1 MKVAGLTTAAVLLGA
16 AALIAGLQASP
27 ALANSFGSARADVRS
42 DGPGDPVKGKQVYL
56 KSIPAC
62 SLCHM
67 IGASGGKFGPEL
79 TAIGKKRDA
88 AWLAKYLSNPKFENP
103 ANKMPAVAAK
113 GKDLEDL
120 IAYLVSLKGK

>member
-1 MKVAGLTTAAVLLGA
+1 MKVAGLAVVAVLAIAAVS
-16 AALIAGLQASP
+16 LIGSTS
-27 ALANSFGSARADVRS
+27 ALALNGGA
-42 DGPGDPVKGKQVYL
+42 GDPVKGRKVYL
-56 KSIPAC
+56 NANPKC

-88 AWLAKYLSNPKFENP
+88 AWLAKYLPNPKFENP
-103 ANKMPAVAAK
+103 ANKMPAVTAK

>member
-1 MKVAGLTTAAVLLGA
+1 MKVGRKATA
-16 AALIAGLQASP
+16 AALVIAALSMIGTTRAIARNEP
-27 ALANSFGSARADVRS
+27 A
-42 DGPGDPVKGKQVYL
+42 GDPVKGKQVYL
-56 KSIPAC
+56 NSIPKC
-62 SLCHM
+62 TLCHM

-88 AWLAKYLSNPKFENP
+88 VWLAKYLTNPQFENP
-103 ANKMPAVAAK
+103 TNKMPAVAAK

>member
-1 MKVAGLTTAAVLLGA
+1 MKSVCVATVMVLAITAVSMIGE
-16 AALIAGLQASP
+16 
-27 ALANSFGSARADVRS
+27 ARADSRS
-42 DGPGDPVKGKQVYL
+42 EAAGDPVKGKQVYL
-56 KSIPAC
+56 NSNPKC
-62 SLCHM
+62 SFCHSV
-67 IGASGGKFGPEL
+67 GASGGKFGPDL

-88 AWLAKYLSNPKFENP
+88 AWLAKYLPNPRFFDP

>member
-1 MKVAGLTTAAVLLGA
+1 MNAVRMMTA
-16 AALIAGLQASP
+16 AALAIAAISVVGATRG
-27 ALANSFGSARADVRS
+27 NARHEAV
-42 DGPGDPVKGKQVYL
+42 GDPVKGKQVYL
-56 KSIPAC
+56 NSNPKC

-79 TAIGKKRDA
+79 TAIGRKRDA
-88 AWLAKYLSNPKFENP
+88 AWLAKYLPNPKFENP